1 MCFHTCEF
9 CCRIRTSDTSGN
21 AHSCVSWSVL
31 VKLQWHSSGS
41 GYCPPAVDMG
51 ATGAV
56 IVRNPG
62 MMNGSCLIISHD
74 LNKDLEEPQISMK
87 TIALLL
93 LAASAI
99 SILGST
105 GVAFA
110 QDGASSGDSMKLL
123 GAGLAF
129 GIAAGGAGIGLGQV
143 GAAGLAVISENPAL
157 QSKVFIFVGMVESI
171 AIYGIVMMFIILGQ

>member
-1 MCFHTCEF
+1 MK
-9 CCRIRTSDTSGN
+9 S
-21 AHSCVSWSVL
+21 
-31 VKLQWHSSGS
+31 
-41 GYCPPAVDMG
+41 
-51 ATGAV
+51 
-56 IVRNPG
+56 IV
-62 MMNGSCLIISHD
+62 M
-74 LNKDLEEPQISMK
+74 
-87 TIALLL
+87 LLL
-93 LAASAI
+93 TASAI

-105 GVAFA
+105 GIAFA
-110 QDGASSGDSMKLL
+110 AEDDASSGDSMKLL

>member
-1 MCFHTCEF
+1 
-9 CCRIRTSDTSGN
+9 
-21 AHSCVSWSVL
+21 
-31 VKLQWHSSGS
+31 
-41 GYCPPAVDMG
+41 
-51 ATGAV
+51 
-56 IVRNPG
+56 
-62 MMNGSCLIISHD
+62 
-74 LNKDLEEPQISMK
+74 MK
-87 TIALLL
+87 TIVMLL

-110 QDGASSGDSMKLL
+110 QEDASSSGDSMKLL